1 MPTPSFR
8 EEKKTVNIKINSPK
22 APPSSQRKKSFGMF
36 ALAEH
41 SLSFL
46 GWRMFVGS
54 FDGVRPCGG
63 RDSAARRKD
72 ERRDNLHPQ
81 EQEAFNKEVLHGVLR
96 KPSSEATAKRQ
107 VSTITRRRRR
117 EQEGDEDS

>member
-1 MPTPSFR
+1 MIR
-8 EEKKTVNIKINSPK
+8 
-22 APPSSQRKKSFGMF
+22 
-36 ALAEH
+36 
-41 SLSFL
+41 
-46 GWRMFVGS
+46 RMFVVS
-54 FDGVRPCGG
+54 FGGVRPCAG
-63 RDSAARRKD
+63 RDSAARRNA

-107 VSTITRRRRR
+107 VSTIARRRRR